1 MLILPTQASFLS
13 RHGTTAAEPA
23 RSAAPLPPAAPRCP
37 PLAPSQRTGEKV
49 VDVHCES
56 KRGCTPLW
64 AAACAGHAEI
74 VRIFCERTDVD
85 WTLPDENGITPH
97 MIAAA
102 NHHEKVV
109 QVLNRAAL
117 REGGTTITTSDTLAT
132 ELGIKPTRA
141 GTPKS
146 RSRRM
151 RSHLE
156 SPSIAGSIESPGG
169 GGAEQTAASVGFR
182 SVASLL

>member
-1 MLILPTQASFLS
+1 MGVAFDLTSFARARLS
-13 RHGTTAAEPA
+13 FK
-23 RSAAPLPPAAPRCP
+23 SK
-37 PLAPSQRTGEKV
+37 RTGEKV

-74 VRIFCERTDVD
+74 VRIFCERTDSD

-117 REGGTTITTSDTLAT
+117 REGGTTITTTDTLAT
-132 ELGIKPTRA
+132 ELGLKPARNA
-141 GTPKS
+141 GTPKT
-146 RSRRM
+146 RARRM
-151 RSHLE
+151 RSHLD
-156 SPSIAGSIESPGG
+156 SSSSIGGGGSIESLGG
-169 GGAEQTAASVGFR
+169 GGAEQTTAGFR